1 MKKIRYFVEFLI
13 IMFLLVI
20 FKILG
25 FKLASSLGGLI
36 GRLVGP
42 LFRSKKKILSNIS
55 KAFPEIEEKNTELI
69 VKKMWENYGRILSEY
84 MFIKN
89 FRNSKYKKFLTIEGQ
104 EILNELKDSKE
115 PVVFISGHFN
125 NFELMAMQ
133 IEKSGINLAAIYRPL
148 NNIFLNKIMEKIR
161 TKYICRKQIK
171 KGGSGTRE
179 LLESFKNNYSI
190 AIMIDQRVSE
200 SIKVNFF
207 NQKASTTTIPAQLF
221 KKFGSKIVPIYIE
234 RINGVYFKMTVSRPI
249 ILEKESTIEAIT
261 LKQIFLAT
269 KLQLQLYLL
278 NLLKNLALKLC
289 QYILKE

>member
-13 IMFLLVI
+13 IIFLLAI

-36 GRLVGP
+36 GRLIGP

-55 KAFPEIEEKNTELI
+55 KALPEIEEKNTELI

-104 EILNELKDSKE
+104 EVLNELKDSKE

-200 SIKVNFF
+200 SIKVDFF

-249 ILEKESTIEAIT
+249 ILEKESTIEEIT
-261 LKQIFLAT
+261 LK
-269 KLQLQLYLL
+269 L
-278 NLLKNLALKLC
+278 NKWLEKM
-289 QYILKE
+289 ILINPDQWIWSHDRWK

>member
-13 IMFLLVI
+13 IIFLLVI

-36 GRLVGP
+36 GRSVGP

-55 KAFPEIEEKNTELI
+55 KALPEIEEKNTELI

-161 TKYICRKQIK
+161 TKYICRNQIK

-179 LLESFKNNYSI
+179 LLKSFKNNYSI

-200 SIKVNFF
+200 SIKTDFF
-207 NQKASTTTIPAQLF
+207 GQKASTTTIPAQLV

-234 RINGVYFKMTVSRPI
+234 RINGVYFKMTISKPVSFD
-249 ILEKESTIEAIT
+249 KESTIEEIT
-261 LKQIFLAT
+261 LN
-269 KLQLQLYLL
+269 L
-278 NLLKNLALKLC
+278 NKWLEKM
-289 QYILKE
+289 ILINPGQWIWSHDRWK

>member
-13 IMFLLVI
+13 IIFLLVI

-42 LFRSKKKILSNIS
+42 LFKSKKKILSNIS
-55 KAFPEIEEKNTELI
+55 KAFPEIEEKSTELI

-179 LLESFKNNYSI
+179 LLESLKNNYSI

-200 SIKVNFF
+200 SIKVDFF
-207 NQKASTTTIPAQLF
+207 NQKASTTTIPAQIF

-234 RINGVYFKMTVSRPI
+234 RINGVYFKMTINKPI
-249 ILEKESTIEAIT
+249 IFEKESTIEEIT
-261 LKQIFLAT
+261 LK
-269 KLQLQLYLL
+269 L
-278 NLLKNLALKLC
+278 NKWLEKM
-289 QYILKE
+289 ILINPDQWIWSHDRWK

>member
-13 IMFLLVI
+13 IIFLLVI

-55 KAFPEIEEKNTELI
+55 KALPEIEEKNTELI

-200 SIKVNFF
+200 SIKVDFF

-249 ILEKESTIEAIT
+249 ILEKESTIEEIT
-261 LKQIFLAT
+261 LK
-269 KLQLQLYLL
+269 L
-278 NLLKNLALKLC
+278 NKWLEKM
-289 QYILKE
+289 ILINPDQWIWSHDRWK

>member
-13 IMFLLVI
+13 IIFLLVI

-200 SIKVNFF
+200 SIKVDFF

-249 ILEKESTIEAIT
+249 IFEKESTIEEIT
-261 LKQIFLAT
+261 LK
-269 KLQLQLYLL
+269 L
-278 NLLKNLALKLC
+278 NKWLEKM
-289 QYILKE
+289 ILINPDQWIWSHDRWK

>member
-13 IMFLLVI
+13 IIFLLVI

-36 GRLVGP
+36 GRLFGP

-55 KAFPEIEEKNTELI
+55 KALPKIGEKNTELI

-200 SIKVNFF
+200 SIKVDFF

-249 ILEKESTIEAIT
+249 TFEKESTIEEIT
-261 LKQIFLAT
+261 LK
-269 KLQLQLYLL
+269 L
-278 NLLKNLALKLC
+278 NKWLEKM
-289 QYILKE
+289 ILINPDQWIWSHDRWK

>member
-13 IMFLLVI
+13 IIFLLVI

-36 GRLVGP
+36 GRSVGP

-55 KAFPEIEEKNTELI
+55 KALPEIEEKNTELI

-200 SIKVNFF
+200 SIKTDFF
-207 NQKASTTTIPAQLF
+207 GHKASTTTIPAQLV

-249 ILEKESTIEAIT
+249 ILEKESTIEEIT
-261 LKQIFLAT
+261 LK
-269 KLQLQLYLL
+269 L
-278 NLLKNLALKLC
+278 NKWLEKM
-289 QYILKE
+289 ILINPDQWIWSHDRWK

>member
-1 MKKIRYFVEFLI
+1 
-13 IMFLLVI
+13 
-20 FKILG
+20 
-25 FKLASSLGGLI
+25 
-36 GRLVGP
+36 
-42 LFRSKKKILSNIS
+42 
-55 KAFPEIEEKNTELI
+55 
-69 VKKMWENYGRILSEY
+69 MWENYGRILSEY

-89 FRNSKYKKFLTIEGQ
+89 FRNSKYKKILTIEGQ

-179 LLESFKNNYSI
+179 LLKSFKNNYSI

-200 SIKVNFF
+200 SIKVDFF

-249 ILEKESTIEAIT
+249 IFEKESTIEEIT
-261 LKQIFLAT
+261 LK
-269 KLQLQLYLL
+269 L
-278 NLLKNLALKLC
+278 NKWLEKM
-289 QYILKE
+289 ILINPDQWIWSHDRWK

>member
-13 IMFLLVI
+13 IIFLLVI

-36 GRLVGP
+36 GRSVGP

-55 KAFPEIEEKNTELI
+55 KALPKIGEKNTELI

-200 SIKVNFF
+200 SIKVDFF

-249 ILEKESTIEAIT
+249 IFEKESTIEEIT
-261 LKQIFLAT
+261 LK
-269 KLQLQLYLL
+269 L
-278 NLLKNLALKLC
+278 NKWLEKM
-289 QYILKE
+289 ILINPDQWIWSHDRWK

>member
-1 MKKIRYFVEFLI
+1 MKKIKYFVEFLI
-13 IMFLLVI
+13 IIFLLVI

-55 KAFPEIEEKNTELI
+55 KALPEIEEKNTELI

-234 RINGVYFKMTVSRPI
+234 RINGVYFKMTISKPVSF
-249 ILEKESTIEAIT
+249 EKESTIEEIT
-261 LKQIFLAT
+261 LN
-269 KLQLQLYLL
+269 L
-278 NLLKNLALKLC
+278 NKWLEKM
-289 QYILKE
+289 ILINPDQWIWSHDRWK

>member
-13 IMFLLVI
+13 IIFLLVI

-36 GRLVGP
+36 GRSVGP

-55 KAFPEIEEKNTELI
+55 KALPKIGEKNTELI

-104 EILNELKDSKE
+104 EILNEIKDSKE

-200 SIKVNFF
+200 SIKVDFF

-249 ILEKESTIEAIT
+249 ILEKESTIEEIT
-261 LKQIFLAT
+261 LK
-269 KLQLQLYLL
+269 L
-278 NLLKNLALKLC
+278 NKWLEKM
-289 QYILKE
+289 ILINPDQWIWSHDRWK

>member
-13 IMFLLVI
+13 IIFLLVI

-55 KAFPEIEEKNTELI
+55 KALPEIEEKNTELI

-200 SIKVNFF
+200 SIKVDFF
-207 NQKASTTTIPAQLF
+207 NQKASTTIIPAQLF

-249 ILEKESTIEAIT
+249 ILEKESTIEEIT
-261 LKQIFLAT
+261 LK
-269 KLQLQLYLL
+269 L
-278 NLLKNLALKLC
+278 NKWLEKM
-289 QYILKE
+289 ILINPDQWIWSHDRWK

>member
-13 IMFLLVI
+13 IIFLLVI

-55 KAFPEIEEKNTELI
+55 KALPEIEEKNTELI

-200 SIKVNFF
+200 SIKVDFF

-234 RINGVYFKMTVSRPI
+234 RINGVYFKMIVNRPI
-249 ILEKESTIEAIT
+249 IFEKESTIEEIT
-261 LKQIFLAT
+261 LK
-269 KLQLQLYLL
+269 L
-278 NLLKNLALKLC
+278 NKWLEKM
-289 QYILKE
+289 ILINPDQWIWSHDRWK

>member
-13 IMFLLVI
+13 IIFLLVI

-42 LFRSKKKILSNIS
+42 FFRSKKKILSNIS
-55 KAFPEIEEKNTELI
+55 KALPEIGEKNTELI
-69 VKKMWENYGRILSEY
+69 VKKMWENYGIILSEFI
-84 MFIKN
+84 FIKN
-89 FRNSKYKKFLTIEGQ
+89 FINSKYKKFLTIEGQ

-115 PVVFISGHFN
+115 PVGFISGHFN

-207 NQKASTTTIPAQLF
+207 NHKASTTTIPAQLF

-234 RINGVYFKMTVSRPI
+234 RINGVYFKMTVSKPI
-249 ILEKESTIEAIT
+249 IFEKESTIEEIT
-261 LKQIFLAT
+261 LK
-269 KLQLQLYLL
+269 L
-278 NLLKNLALKLC
+278 NKWLEKM
-289 QYILKE
+289 ILINPDQWIWSHDRWK

>member
-13 IMFLLVI
+13 IIFLLVI

-36 GRLVGP
+36 GRLFGP

-55 KAFPEIEEKNTELI
+55 KALPKIGEKNTELI

-200 SIKVNFF
+200 SIKVDFF

-249 ILEKESTIEAIT
+249 ILEKESTIEEIT
-261 LKQIFLAT
+261 LK
-269 KLQLQLYLL
+269 L
-278 NLLKNLALKLC
+278 NKWLEKM
-289 QYILKE
+289 ILINPDQWIWSHDRWK

>member
-13 IMFLLVI
+13 IIFLLVI

-36 GRLVGP
+36 GRLFGP

-55 KAFPEIEEKNTELI
+55 KALPEIEEKNTELI

-179 LLESFKNNYSI
+179 LLKSFKNNYSI

-234 RINGVYFKMTVSRPI
+234 RVNGVYFKMTISKPVSFD
-249 ILEKESTIEAIT
+249 KESTIEEIT
-261 LKQIFLAT
+261 LN
-269 KLQLQLYLL
+269 L
-278 NLLKNLALKLC
+278 NKWLEKM
-289 QYILKE
+289 ILINPGQWIWSHDRWK

>member
-13 IMFLLVI
+13 IIFLLVI

-36 GRLVGP
+36 GRSVGP

-55 KAFPEIEEKNTELI
+55 KALPAIGEKNTELI

-89 FRNSKYKKFLTIEGQ
+89 FRNSKHKKFLTIEGQ

-171 KGGSGTRE
+171 KGRSGTRE

-200 SIKVNFF
+200 SIKVDFF

-234 RINGVYFKMTVSRPI
+234 RINGVYFKMTINKPI
-249 ILEKESTIEAIT
+249 SFDKESTIEEIT
-261 LKQIFLAT
+261 LN
-269 KLQLQLYLL
+269 L
-278 NLLKNLALKLC
+278 NKWLEKM
-289 QYILKE
+289 ILINPGQWIWSHDRWK